1 MDNLEEP
8 RAHQLDLVKLIMR
21 LAYLLAMRAVVDS
34 PDDIVWLALAH
45 RVPLVAAVPTVIVTL
60 PVVFIVATWEATAFL
75 FFRVR
80 STLHLV
86 A

>member
-34 PDDIVWLALAH
+34 PDDIVWLALAL
-45 RVPLVAAVPTVIVTL
+45 RLSLVAAAPRSLLHFPLLLTVL
-60 PVVFIVATWEATAFL
+60 K
-75 FFRVR
+75 
-80 STLHLV
+80 S
-86 A
+86 